1 MIKEL
6 YKKTT
11 RETSLNVTQSKIDSV
26 RKKSITRSGCRVYNN
41 GYIGV
46 SGTLGEPTDVS
57 WQEAE
62 ANLSA
67 QIPYPYDP
75 EKNKKRVRDLREI
88 NIDDKEFISVME
100 DILDI
105 LHKEYPG
112 FIFSNKINMIETEI
126 SLSNDLNL
134 DYISYDKTI
143 GIDLLAKDVE
153 SVNIFD
159 TGVICQSRRL
169 EKENILKIAREML
182 QDYKNKM
189 ILPKNEK
196 AIVAISESQVLG
208 KIIEEL
214 NGEAIGRGTSLLC
227 NKINSK
233 VFSKDFSVFKDNTE
247 GKYHTPFFDMEGV
260 VNENDKCALIG
271 KGVVIKGYTDK
282 KNAEAFSVPL
292 TGAAGG
298 AYDEV
303 PTLGISNFSIEPSNK
318 TLKEML
324 NGELAIVIIM
334 ASGGDFTS
342 KGDYAS
348 PVQMAMLT
356 DGEHLIG
363 RLPEFGISGNIFD
376 LFGDDFIGLT
386 KDKPFMGEH
395 VLVTK
400 MRVK

>member
-6 YKKTT
+6 YKKII

-41 GYIGV
+41 GYVGV
-46 SGTLGEPTDVS
+46 SGTLGEPTDAT
-57 WQEAE
+57 WAEAE

-67 QIPYPYDP
+67 EIPYPYEP

-88 NIDDKEFISVME
+88 NIDDKEFISAME
-100 DILDI
+100 DILEM

-112 FIFSNKINMIETEI
+112 FIFSNKINMVETEI
-126 SLSNDLNL
+126 SLSNDLEL

-143 GIDLLAKDVE
+143 DIELLAKDVE

-159 TGVICQSRRL
+159 TGVICQSRSL

-182 QDYKNKM
+182 QGYKNKM
-189 ILPKNEK
+189 SLPKNEK
-196 AIVAISESQVLG
+196 AIVVIPESQVLG

-227 NKINSK
+227 DKIHSK
-233 VFSKDFSVFKDNTE
+233 VFSKDFSVFQNNTE
-247 GKYHTPFFDMEGV
+247 GKYHIPFFDMEGV
-260 VNENDKCALIG
+260 VSRNDKCTLIE
-271 KGVVIKGYTDK
+271 KGVITKGYTDK
-282 KNAEAFSVPL
+282 KNADIFSMPL

-303 PTLGISNFSIEPSNK
+303 PTLGVSNLSIESSNK

-324 NGELAIVIIM
+324 KGELAIEIIM
-334 ASGGDFTS
+334 AEGGDFTS
-342 KGDYAS
+342 NGDYAS
-348 PVQMAMLT
+348 PVQMAMVT

-363 RLPEFGISGNIFD
+363 RLPECNIVGNLFE
-376 LFGDDFIGLT
+376 LFGADFIGVS
-386 KDKPFMGEH
+386 KDKPIMGEH
-395 VLVTK
+395 ALVVK
-400 MRVK
+400 MKVN